1 MQPAHTQDF
10 TLDDQTLTV
19 SIELASKHWKI
30 ALQDGHH
37 MRPSVHTLKAEGAA
51 ERLGETTALIEST
64 RMQWRLSPS
73 CRVVVLYEAGQD
85 GFWISRSLQK
95 RGYEVV
101 VVDPASIPVER
112 QARRAKTD
120 RLDAIRLLS
129 CLRGYLRGERDRLQA
144 VRVPEPEAEEMRHLM
159 RERGQLQKEIG
170 QHRDRICKLLRTVGC
185 WVKVGPGLLGQLE
198 RGEIVCHDG
207 VALPQCLRQ
216 RLMRECER
224 MRWVTQQLHALEAAL
239 SEQLPSATAQSVS
252 ALKRLRGV
260 GQVGAHRL
268 VLELFWRRF
277 DNARQVGSC
286 VGLVPQP
293 YDSGQSRVDQGISKQ
308 GNRRVRALLIEM
320 AWMWLRH
327 QPDSSLSRWFM
338 RRTGAG
344 TADPSAG
351 KRGKR
356 VAIVAVARKLVIALW
371 RYLKSGEIPE
381 GAELKMQMG

>member
-19 SIELASKHWKI
+19 SFELASKHWKV
-30 ALQDGHH
+30 ALQDGLH
-37 MRPSVHTLKAEGAA
+37 RSPSVYTAQQEGAA
-51 ERLGETTALIEST
+51 DRLAEAIALIETT
-64 RMQWRLSPS
+64 RQEWRLGPS
-73 CRVVVLYEAGQD
+73 SRVVIVYEAGQD
-85 GFWISRSLQK
+85 GFWISRALHK

-101 VVDPASIPVER
+101 IVDPASIPVER

-120 RLDAIRLLS
+120 RLDAIRLLC
-129 CLRGYLRGERDRLQA
+129 CLRGWLRGERDRLHA
-144 VRVPEPEAEEMRHLM
+144 VRVPEVEAEVTRHLM
-159 RERGQLQKEIG
+159 RDRGQLQKEVG
-170 QHRDRICKLLRTVGC
+170 QHRDRIRKLLRTVGC
-185 WVKVGPGLLGQLE
+185 WVQVGPAFAGQLE
-198 RGEIVCHDG
+198 RDEVVCHDG
-207 VALPQCLRQ
+207 TALPRCLRQ
-216 RLMRECER
+216 RLVRECER
-224 MRWVTQQLHALEAAL
+224 LELAARQLKELEATL
-239 SEQLPSATAQSVS
+239 PEQLPDATAQSV
-252 ALKRLRGV
+252 ATLKKLRGV
-260 GQVGAHRL
+260 GQVGAQRL

-327 QPDSSLSRWFM
+327 QPDSALTHWFI
-338 RRTGAG
+338 RRTGTGA
-344 TADPSAG
+344 AAPRAG

-371 RYLKSGEIPE
+371 RYLKDGIVPD
-381 GAELKMQMG
+381 GAELKYA

>member
-1 MQPAHTQDF
+1 MQ
-10 TLDDQTLTV
+10 TV
-19 SIELASKHWKI
+19 NA
-30 ALQDGHH
+30 D
-37 MRPSVHTLKAEGAA
+37 GAA
-51 ERLGETTALIEST
+51 ERLAEAVALMEST
-64 RMQWRLSPS
+64 KVQWHLSPS

-85 GFWISRSLQK
+85 GFWISRALQE

-101 VVDPASIPVER
+101 VVDPASIPVGR

-129 CLRGYLRGERDRLQA
+129 CLRGWLRGERDRLHA
-144 VRVPEPEAEEMRHLM
+144 VRVPEPEAEEVRHLV
-159 RERGQLQKEIG
+159 RERGLLQKEIG
-170 QHRDRICKLLRTVGC
+170 QHRDRICKLLRTVGS
-185 WVKVGPGLLGQLE
+185 WVKVGPGLAEQLV
-198 RGEIVCHDG
+198 RDEIVCHDG

-224 MRWVTQQLHALEAAL
+224 LSLVTRQLHELEAAL
-239 SEQLPSATAQSVS
+239 PEQLPATTAKSV
-252 ALKRLRGV
+252 ATLKKLRGI
-260 GQVGAHRL
+260 GQVGACRL
-268 VLELFWRRF
+268 VLELFWRHF
-277 DNARQVGSC
+277 DNARQLGSC

-327 QPDSSLSRWFM
+327 QPGSALGKWFM
-338 RRTGAG
+338 RRTGTG
-344 TADPSAG
+344 TVDPSAG

-356 VAIVAVARKLVIALW
+356 IAIVAVARKLVIALW
-371 RYLKSGEIPE
+371 RYLKNGEIPE